1 MIGGLTVAV
10 FSGILIGSPLQNG
23 LMASVPN
30 LTVVGIPGNLLP
42 VVRGE
47 VDRMEPELFIVEVV
61 AVLSNLEL
69 GEDLLVVTPIGVG
82 GGALYTVG
90 SASVGGVMLSES
102 S

>member
-10 FSGILIGSPLQNG
+10 FFGILIGSSLQNG
-23 LMASVPN
+23 LRVSVPN
-30 LTVVGIPGNLLP
+30 LTAVGIPGNLLA

-82 GGALYTVG
+82 GGAL
-90 SASVGGVMLSES
+90 
-102 S
+102 

>member
-10 FSGILIGSPLQNG
+10 FFGILIGSSLQNG

-30 LTVVGIPGNLLP
+30 LTAVGIPGNLLP

-82 GGALYTVG
+82 GGAL
-90 SASVGGVMLSES
+90 
-102 S
+102 